1 MKPFALI
8 ALFINIVK
16 GYGVS
21 LLGREYLSTLKK
33 VVFAGIALTGRE
45 VIEDVEVS
53 CGTTHS
59 GRRFTNNSAG
69 ISQEGTRSFRIALRR
84 QTLGLIT

>member
-1 MKPFALI
+1 M
-8 ALFINIVK
+8 
-16 GYGVS
+16 S
-21 LLGREYLSTLKK
+21 LLGRAYLSTLKK
-33 VVFAGIALTGRE
+33 AAFAGIALTRRE
-45 VIEDVEVS
+45 IIEDVEVS

-69 ISQEGTRSFRIALRR
+69 IPQEGIRSFRIALRR